1 MNRRHFLIALAGAAV
16 ASAFVFKPKDSGAS
30 YSPYFSDLNEELK
43 KYGPFKPSMVVDL
56 DMLDQNITALM
67 TDIDERIKYRIV
79 AKSLPSPELLGHIM
93 KTANTNRLMLFH
105 QPFIN
110 HVAEAFPKTDILL
123 GKPMPVKSAQLFY
136 EKFSNAS
143 GFIPSNQLQ
152 WLIDTKE
159 RLLQYHSLAKKMN
172 EKLLINVELDVGLH
186 RGGLKEPDELIPML
200 DEILADPK
208 HLAFAGLMGYD
219 PHVVKLPKI
228 LKSPETAYEESQASY
243 QSFIDVLKN
252 KYPQID
258 INKLC
263 LNGAGS
269 PTVKLHKSGTVI
281 NDMAA
286 GSCLVKPTDFD
297 ISTLQSFVPAAYVA
311 TPVLK
316 KFKDTSIP
324 SAEGL
329 KGLFSW
335 WDPNME
341 QTFFIYGGKW
351 MADYESPQGLQ
362 NNSIYGASTN
372 QAMVNGSNKI
382 KLDVDDHIFLRP
394 HQSEFVFLQFGD
406 LLAVKDGKIVEQW
419 PILKQ

>member
-1 MNRRHFLIALAGAAV
+1 MDTGHFLIALAGAAV
-16 ASAFVFKPKDSGAS
+16 VSAFVFKPKDSGAS
-30 YSPYFSDLNEELK
+30 YSLYFRDLNEELK
-43 KYGPFKPSMVVDL
+43 KHGPFKPSMVVDL
-56 DMLDQNITALM
+56 DKLDQNIKALM
-67 TDIDERIKYRIV
+67 ADIDKGIKYRIV

-93 KTANTNRLMLFH
+93 EIAHTNRLMLFH
-105 QPFIN
+105 QPFIS
-110 HVAEAFPKTDILL
+110 HVAETFPKADILL

-136 EKFSNAS
+136 DKFSNAS

-159 RLLQYHSLAKKMN
+159 RLSQYHSLAKKLN
-172 EKLLINVELDVGLH
+172 EKFLINVEIDVGLH
-186 RGGLKEPDELIPML
+186 RGGLKEPGELIPIL
-200 DEILADPK
+200 NEILADPK

-228 LKSPETAYEESQASY
+228 LKSPETAYEESQAVY
-243 QSFIDVLKN
+243 QSFLDMLKDKYPHIDVS
-252 KYPQID
+252 
-258 INKLC
+258 KLC

-269 PTVKLHKSGTVI
+269 PTVKLHKARTVI

-297 ISTLQSFVPAAYVA
+297 ISTLQNFVPAAYVV

-316 KFKDTSIP
+316 KFEDTSIP
-324 SAEGL
+324 AAEGL

-351 MADYESPQGLQ
+351 MADYESPKGLQ

-406 LLAVKDGKIVEQW
+406 LLAVKNGKIVEQW

>member
-30 YSPYFSDLNEELK
+30 YLRYFNDLNEELK
-43 KYGPFKPSMVVDL
+43 KHGPFKPSMVVDL
-56 DMLDQNITALM
+56 DKLDKNIQTLLTGM
-67 TDIDERIKYRIV
+67 NEGINYRIV

-105 QPFIN
+105 QPFIS
-110 HVAEAFPKTDILL
+110 HVAEAFPRTDILL

-136 EKFSNAS
+136 EKFSKAS
-143 GFIPSNQLQ
+143 GFVPSNQLQ

-159 RLLQYHSLAKKMN
+159 RLLQYHSLAKKLNVKM
-172 EKLLINVELDVGLH
+172 LINVEIDIGLH
-186 RGGLKEPDELIPML
+186 RGGLQKPEEIIPIL

-208 HLAFAGLMGYD
+208 HLVFSGLMGYD
-219 PHVVKLPKI
+219 PHVVAIPKI
-228 LKSPETAYEESQASY
+228 LKSPKTAYEESQAIY
-243 QSFIDVLKN
+243 QSFIDILN
-252 KYPQID
+252 DKYPQID
-258 INKLC
+258 IAKLC

-269 PTVKLHKSGTVI
+269 PTIKLHKSGTVI

-286 GSCLVKPTDFD
+286 GSCLVKPTHFD
-297 ISTLQSFVPAAYVA
+297 INTLQGFVPAAYIA

-316 KFKDTSIP
+316 RFKDTSIP

-335 WDPNME
+335 WDPNMQ
-341 QTFFIYGGKW
+341 QTFFIYGGQW
-351 MADYESPQGLQ
+351 MADFESPGVLQ
-362 NNSIYGASTN
+362 NNSLYGASTN

-394 HQSEFVFLQFGD
+394 QQSEFVFLQFGD
-406 LLAVKDGKIVEQW
+406 LLAVKDGKIAEQW
-419 PILKQ
+419 PILSQ

>member
-1 MNRRHFLIALAGAAV
+1 MNRRNFLIALAGVAATSV
-16 ASAFVFKPKDSGAS
+16 FVFKPKDSGAS
-30 YSPYFSDLNEELK
+30 YTQYFKDLNEELK
-43 KYGPFKPSMVVDL
+43 KHGPFKPSMIVDL
-56 DMLDQNITALM
+56 DKLDQNIKSLLTNM
-67 TDIDERIKYRIV
+67 NEGVNYRIV

-93 KTANTNRLMLFH
+93 KAAKTNRLMLFH

-110 HVAEAFPKTDILL
+110 HMAEAFPKSDILL

-136 EKFSNAS
+136 DKFSNTS
-143 GFIPSNQLQ
+143 GFVPSIQLQ
-152 WLIDTKE
+152 WLIDTKH
-159 RLLQYHSLAKKMN
+159 RLSQYHSLAQKLN
-172 EKLLINVELDVGLH
+172 EKIRINIEIDVGLH
-186 RGGLKEPDELIPML
+186 RGGLKKPDELITIL
-200 DEILADPK
+200 DEIFDDPR
-208 HLAFAGLMGYD
+208 HLEFAGLMGYD
-219 PHVVKLPKI
+219 PHVVKLPRI
-228 LKSPETAYEESQASY
+228 LKSPKSAYEESQAIY
-243 QSFIDVLKN
+243 QSFIDVLRN
-252 KYPQID
+252 KYSKID
-258 INKLC
+258 MSKLC

-297 ISTLQSFVPAAYVA
+297 IPTLQNFLPSAYIA

-316 KFKDTSIP
+316 KLKGTSIP

-335 WDPNME
+335 WDPNMK

-372 QAMVNGSNKI
+372 QAMVNGSSRI

-394 HQSEFVFLQFGD
+394 HQSEFIFLQFGD
-406 LLAVKDGKIVEQW
+406 LLAIKDGWIIDQW